1 MSDVKPVAWH
11 IGQNT
16 PQREIGIHFSTYSTD
31 DTRIE
36 IMRTAGHRVTALYS
50 QEAVLALQA
59 EIEALRKDAERL
71 DYLAN
76 DMQDMT
82 FNGVDVLDFIEEDC
96 GWPFIEE
103 DCDWPKAWRK
113 ALDAAIAKE
122 KQQESLK

>member
-1 MSDVKPVAWH
+1 MSDVKPVARGKDFFVRLNDKLKCIRNQAVRLPRSADGT
-11 IGQNT
+11 IG
-16 PQREIGIHFSTYSTD
+16 STMQFV
-31 DTRIE
+31 RKE
-36 IMRTAGHRVTALYS
+36 HA
-50 QEAVLALQA
+50 ALQA

-96 GWPFIEE
+96 
-103 DCDWPKAWRK
+103 DWPKAWRK

-122 KQQESLK
+122 QS